1 MNKIPLHKASQ
12 YSESGMVL
20 HHFSSYDISH
30 VPVGYAHQDDYY
42 IFGVLTHGTAC
53 GIIDF
58 KEMHLKFG
66 DVFFVLPGQVHRF
79 VSSVD
84 AEGWLLMTDSK
95 FVGNDEKCVFDNVSL
110 SASSFKIDKKRKEE
124 LMQIAILLDNRLND
138 DGERKADAVA
148 SCLSEAFVAVIADAA
163 QEPNA
168 QQSALSPRHRE
179 IVLSFRKMLS
189 EHLSA
194 NRQPSYYASL
204 LNISTVYLNE
214 VVKKVT
220 GMNTASYI
228 KGEVVLQAKRILV
241 HTSLSV
247 KEIADRLGF
256 DDYAY
261 LSRLFSQTTG
271 VSPTEFRQRN
281 LG

>member
-1 MNKIPLHKASQ
+1 M
-12 YSESGMVL
+12 
-20 HHFSSYDISH
+20 
-30 VPVGYAHQDDYY
+30 
-42 IFGVLTHGTAC
+42 HGTAC

-58 KEMHLKFG
+58 KELHLASG
-66 DVFFVLPGQVHRF
+66 DVFFILPGQVHRF
-79 VSSVD
+79 VSSVE

-95 FVGNDEKCVFDNVSL
+95 FVRDDEKCIFDNISL
-110 SASSFKIDKKRKEE
+110 SVSSFEMDEKRKEE

-138 DGERKADAVA
+138 GGERQADAVA
-148 SCLSEAFVAVIADAA
+148 SCLSEAFVAVMAEAV
-163 QEPNA
+163 QKLNS
-168 QQSALSPRHRE
+168 QQSALSSRHIE
-179 IVLSFRKMLS
+179 IVSLFRRMLS
-189 EHLSA
+189 RHISTH
-194 NRQPSYYASL
+194 RQPSYYAAL

-220 GMNTASYI
+220 GMNTALYI
-228 KGEVVLQAKRILV
+228 KGEVVLQAKRMLV
-241 HTSLSV
+241 HTNLSV

-261 LSRLFSQTTG
+261 FSRLFSQTTG